1 MDRIAVVNAMG
12 LMSPKTIAWGIVL
25 VGVVSLSLHALVSR
39 HAGSILSGW
48 SFVAFAAA
56 LILGLLQPRADAKR
70 FLPALCA
77 LVVSILH
84 SLVVYG
90 L

>member
-1 MDRIAVVNAMG
+1 MKALS
-12 LMSPKTIAWGIVL
+12 LMNPKSIAWGIVL
-25 VGVVSLSLHALVSR
+25 VSIVSLSLHAFISH
-39 HAGSILSGW
+39 HAGSILSGL
-48 SFVAFAAA
+48 SFVAFAVAV
-56 LILGLLQPRADAKR
+56 ILGLLQPRADAKR

-84 SLVVYG
+84 SVVVYG

>member
-1 MDRIAVVNAMG
+1 MKAMR
-12 LMSPKTIAWGIVL
+12 LMSPKTFAWGIAL
-25 VGVVSLSLHALVSR
+25 VSVVSLSLHALISH

-48 SFVAFAAA
+48 SFVAFALAV
-56 LILGLLQPRADAKR
+56 ILGLLQPRADAKR

-84 SLVVYG
+84 SFLVYG

>member
-1 MDRIAVVNAMG
+1 MNAMG
-12 LMSPKTIAWGIVL
+12 MSPKTIAWGIVF
-25 VGVVSLSLHALVSR
+25 VGVVSLSLHAFVS
-39 HAGSILSGW
+39 HHVGSILSGW
-48 SFVAFAAA
+48 SFVAFAVAV
-56 LILGLLQPRADAKR
+56 ILGLLQPTADAKR

-84 SLVVYG
+84 SFLVYG